1 MKKFIFLFLFI
12 YPLVANAESLDI
24 DKYIKIDNNIAN
36 VDVLSLAKSYNT
48 SHDIKKS
55 YKIGNNTLEATIN
68 KGLGIVL
75 SCKPS
80 NNDIVIAT
88 VIREKDTKRIT
99 TFICGGDIDMNKVD
113 KPTANITH
121 LAYNSLYKYSANS
134 NIKEEFVYRRAN
146 DNQDPNLK
154 LKRYEKDD
162 GITDKLVSYKEI
174 LMMIEKSAIEK
185 FK

>member
-12 YPLVANAESLDI
+12 YPLTTNAESLNI
-24 DKYIKIDNNIAN
+24 DKFIKIENNVAT
-36 VDVLSLAKSYNT
+36 VDILSLAKSYDEKY
-48 SHDIKKS
+48 DIKKS

-68 KGLGIVL
+68 KGLGVVL

-80 NNDIVIAT
+80 NNNIVLAT
-88 VIREKDTKRIT
+88 IIREKDTKKIT

-113 KPTANITH
+113 EPSANITH
-121 LAYNSLYKYSANS
+121 LAYNSLYKYAFNS
-134 NIKEEFVYRRAN
+134 DIKEEFVYRRAN

-162 GITDKLVSYKEI
+162 GITDKLVSYKEV
-174 LMMIEKSAIEK
+174 LMMIEKPAIEK